1 MRPNGSCGLAE
12 ESPPLS
18 LIGEKMDIDEIL
30 SEHPELKEKR
40 EQIKERKDF
49 LDRFWRI
56 EELLKSILQ
65 ELKKL
70 NSAFEKK

>member
-1 MRPNGSCGLAE
+1 
-12 ESPPLS
+12 
-18 LIGEKMDIDEIL
+18 MDIDEIL